1 MNTFRPRVATQAQPA
16 KPAAKAEIAHG
27 KFAELKA
34 LSRKI
39 NKAQQREIAQLDR
52 WMAAHK

>member
-1 MNTFRPRVATQAQPA
+1 MDTLHPRMTTQAQPA

-27 KFAELKA
+27 KSAELKA

>member
-1 MNTFRPRVATQAQPA
+1 MNTFRPHVATQAQPA
-16 KPAAKAEIAHG
+16 KPAAKAEIAYG
-27 KFAELKA
+27 KSAELKA

-39 NKAQQREIAQLDR
+39 IKAQQKEIAQLDR